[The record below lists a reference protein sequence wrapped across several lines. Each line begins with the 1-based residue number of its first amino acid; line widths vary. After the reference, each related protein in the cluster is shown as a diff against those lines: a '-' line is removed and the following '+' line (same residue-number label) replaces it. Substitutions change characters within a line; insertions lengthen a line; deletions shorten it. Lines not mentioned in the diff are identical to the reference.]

1 MRYKGVFFF
10 VVAFIFIQCKSN
22 HTGLDQSNDGKEMQS
37 LLLLLSNEVSPSDL
51 EVVKSFGVKSFK
63 KTSRSQNL
71 WMIDLKNLDTQRILS
86 FKEQLKDDSRVLEVR
101 DTESGSATQSSTN
114 SKYGKTGPIKNR

>member
-10 VVAFIFIQCKSN
+10 VIVFIFIQCKSN
-22 HTGLDQSNDGKEMQS
+22 QTGLDQSNDGKEVQS
-37 LLLLLSNEVSPSDL
+37 LLLLLSNEVSPSEL

-71 WMIDLKNLDTQRILS
+71 WMVDVQNLDTQGILS
-86 FKEQLKDDSRVLEVR
+86 LKEQLRSDSRVLEVR
-101 DTESGSATQSSTN
+101 DAESGSAIQSSTN
-114 SKYGKTGPIKNR
+114 SKSGKTGPIKNR